1 MTNHE
6 LTKRELAQREQIFLR
21 EHSEIGVVASE
32 PAKPHPE
39 SAAPAEPLPAE
50 PLHASDALDAFA
62 PEVRAPQSRSPIP
75 PLPATSGVHPVALTC
90 LAIVTA
96 LFAFVLVERST
107 DPVVPPRPEEPAAV
121 ISEADT
127 VTPPLV
133 SADTPPPAD
142 VAPAPST
149 PLPVPEIDVAPAGPV
164 APLTPRPDS
173 PRARPSAPSISKQ
186 PPSTARLN
194 LEPPLSQRPP
204 LSQTPPAVAVEPP
217 PPSRPT
223 ADVSADPPAAAAARA
238 STPIAE
244 PDLSPA
250 PAPSFAA
257 PPAVAVPAPPPAA
270 VAVAS
275 ASAKAIDSNTR
286 SIENT
291 LARYRKAFSALD
303 ASAARAVW
311 PTVNQRT
318 LSRAFERLEKQDVSF
333 EGCQIDVAEAR
344 AEANCIGTASYVPR
358 IGNRTPQVDR
368 RLWRFSLV
376 KARDE
381 WLIGAVDA
389 Q

>member
-1 MTNHE
+1 M
-6 LTKRELAQREQIFLR
+6 
-21 EHSEIGVVASE
+21 
-32 PAKPHPE
+32 
-39 SAAPAEPLPAE
+39 
-50 PLHASDALDAFA
+50 
-62 PEVRAPQSRSPIP
+62 

-121 ISEADT
+121 INEADT
-127 VTPPLV
+127 ITPPLV
-133 SADTPPPAD
+133 SADTPPPVVD
-142 VAPAPST
+142 VAPPAVDVAPTPNT
-149 PLPVPEIDVAPAGPV
+149 PLPVPEIAVAPAGPV
-164 APLTPRPDS
+164 APPAPRNDL
-173 PRARPSAPSISKQ
+173 PRARPSAPSISRQ
-186 PPSTARLN
+186 PPSTARLG

-204 LSQTPPAVAVEPP
+204 LSQTPPAVDVAPP

-223 ADVSADPPAAAAARA
+223 ADVSADPPAAVAARA
-238 STPIAE
+238 PTPIDE
-244 PDLSPA
+244 PELSRS
-250 PAPSFAA
+250 PAPSFTP
-257 PPAVAVPAPPPAA
+257 PPAVAVPAPPPVAA
-270 VAVAS
+270 AAAS

>member
-1 MTNHE
+1 M
-6 LTKRELAQREQIFLR
+6 
-21 EHSEIGVVASE
+21 
-32 PAKPHPE
+32 
-39 SAAPAEPLPAE
+39 
-50 PLHASDALDAFA
+50 
-62 PEVRAPQSRSPIP
+62 
-75 PLPATSGVHPVALTC
+75 
-90 LAIVTA
+90 
-96 LFAFVLVERST
+96 
-107 DPVVPPRPEEPAAV
+107 

-133 SADTPPPAD
+133 SADTPPPAVD

-149 PLPVPEIDVAPAGPV
+149 PLPVPEIDVATGGGLWRRSRHATTRRARDPRHRRSAGSRHRRRVSISSRHCLRGPRCLRRHRLSQLRRHRRRV
-164 APLTPRPDS
+164 PPLTCPLTRPLQLRRARQPRSTSPSCLPRPHRHLPRRLRS
-173 PRARPSAPSISKQ
+173 PCP
-186 PPSTARLN
+186 RL
-194 LEPPLSQRPP
+194 R
-204 LSQTPPAVAVEPP
+204 
-217 PPSRPT
+217 R
-223 ADVSADPPAAAAARA
+223 AAAAA
-238 STPIAE
+238 
-244 PDLSPA
+244 
-250 PAPSFAA
+250 
-257 PPAVAVPAPPPAA
+257 
-270 VAVAS
+270 S
-275 ASAKAIDSNTR
+275 ASAEAIDSNTR

-376 KARDE
+376 EVARRMAD
-381 WLIGAVDA
+381 WRCRCPVGG